1 MFEVSAW
8 DDGRFVEE
16 KGAQVRYTLAV
27 ILMVVGVVVGGLGI
41 LQKTLWAP
49 EETITATTQ
58 IDAQAPAVVID
69 PGMLNLYQ
77 TPATLT
83 AEGTG
88 ELTIAQAPIENVDAW
103 VGESAATR
111 VTGLAPD
118 GGLTV
123 KTQDGEP
130 SVPDPRGADLWEA
143 EATGTGT
150 ATLEWTGEANRTGFL
165 IAGSGEPGQVKT
177 VTLSW
182 PNHAETPWAIPLMVI
197 GGAMIIGGLVVLFL
211 SRRTAQQ
218 EANRRKARQERRRK
232 LAEYGTAFAI
242 VPVLALSACGPEE
255 LPKPEPSAAPSSPMA
270 GVSDDQAQ
278 RILDSVA
285 STVRTADE
293 KADKAGLD
301 SRVTGPALKQRQAAY
316 DVKKKVDKHELPPP
330 VADEEI
336 LLNYTAATDT
346 WPRITSLVTSN
357 GESTQLLVL
366 SQESPREDYKL
377 WSQTR
382 LVPGTELPEIP
393 DARQGAPLLAPDAEG
408 YVATPQQVVDNYA
421 KALGSG
427 ADSKE
432 AKGFESDDFAK
443 SIWQHQK
450 EQKES
455 AERGKAK
462 VEYKYSP
469 GKELVAQGTAGDA
482 AVVTG
487 VIEAQS
493 TITPE
498 SEGGR
503 TGSLTLQTPQ
513 KELIGEDTTEKPV
526 VTTTYQV
533 LTFLVPK
540 EGKAR
545 LIGGLETLKGAELK

>member
-1 MFEVSAW
+1 M
-8 DDGRFVEE
+8 
-16 KGAQVRYTLAV
+16 RYTLAV
-27 ILMVVGVVVGGLGI
+27 ILMVVGLLVGGLGI

-49 EETITATTQ
+49 EKTITATTQ
-58 IDAQAPAVVID
+58 IDAEAPAVVID

-83 AEGTG
+83 VEGTG
-88 ELTIAQAPIENVDAW
+88 ELTIAQAPIENIDAW
-103 VGESAATR
+103 VGDSAAAR
-111 VTGLAPD
+111 VTGLAPE

-123 KTQDGEP
+123 KSQDGEP
-130 SVPDPRGADLWEA
+130 SVPNPKGADIWEA
-143 EATGTGT
+143 EVSGTDS
-150 ATLEWTGEANRTGFL
+150 ATLEWRGEANRTGFV

-182 PNHAETPWAIPLMVI
+182 PNQAETPWAIPLMIV
-197 GGAMIIGGLVVLFL
+197 GGAMFIGGLVMLFL

-255 LPKPEPSAAPSSPMA
+255 LPKPEPSEAPSSPMA

-285 STVRTADE
+285 GTVKTADE
-293 KADKAGLD
+293 KTDKGLLD
-301 SRVTGPALKQRQAAY
+301 PRVAGPALKQRQTSY
-316 DVKKKVDKHELPPP
+316 DVKKKVEKHELPPP
-330 VADEEI
+330 VANQEI
-336 LLNYTAATDT
+336 LLNYTAATNS

-357 GESTQLLVL
+357 GESTQLLVFN
-366 SQESPREDYKL
+366 QQSPRENYKL

-393 DARQGAPLLAPDAEG
+393 DARQGAPLLAPDADG
-408 YVATPQQVVDNYA
+408 YAATPQKVVDDYA

-427 ADSKE
+427 QGSKE
-432 AKGFESDDFAK
+432 AKAFEADDFSK
-443 SIWQHQK
+443 SIWKNQK

-462 VEYKYSP
+462 VEYKYTP
-469 GKELVAQGTAGDA
+469 GKELVAQGTADDA

-487 VIEAQS
+487 VIEARS

-498 SEGGR
+498 SEDGR

-513 KELIGEDTTEKPV
+513 KELVGEDTTEKAV
-526 VTTTYQV
+526 ETTTYQV

-545 LIGGLETLKGAELK
+545 LIGGLETLQGAKLK